1 MLVLLFT
8 VSKVNVFWGSQHSLL
23 LHFVHLSQK
32 KAVISTLGFF
42 LLGGLI
48 FLGKIA
54 QTSGYCDL
62 VISSIQDKLSPD
74 SIVLWAPIVKK
85 RVGEIRHSF
94 TTETVPTAEEHC
106 ILYTKWQIQRQMWIA
121 KRTRFRLKKQ
131 YNPYNKQNSERSFK
145 IKCLY
150 THQTPKKQNLIIY
163 FIFIKKGKS
172 SVDPIIDLI

>member
-8 VSKVNVFWGSQHSLL
+8 VSKVDVFWGLQHSLL

-32 KAVISTLGFF
+32 KAVISTLVFF
-42 LLGGLI
+42 LLGGGLI
-48 FLGKIA
+48 FLGEIE

-106 ILYTKWQIQRQMWIA
+106 ILYTK
-121 KRTRFRLKKQ
+121 
-131 YNPYNKQNSERSFK
+131 
-145 IKCLY
+145 
-150 THQTPKKQNLIIY
+150 
-163 FIFIKKGKS
+163 
-172 SVDPIIDLI
+172 